1 MFALKFAM
9 FLDQPSHYFKG
20 MKHISDNLNVP
31 LSTVELPEPP
41 ADQLAIL
48 AAGGVACWSEDIM
61 IDTYEPAEP
70 DRYPLFVNGRVY
82 QGSSGQVYPIPFTD
96 RIEQVKKPRAWKAI
110 HLENEWVKLV
120 LLPEIGGRIYTARDK
135 VAGYDFFYRN
145 NVIKP
150 ALVGIA
156 GPWISGG
163 VEFNWPQHHRPATF
177 LPMDSQI
184 QRDSNEDVTV
194 WFNDLDQMQRM
205 KGTHGVRLRAD
216 SSLIEVAAKL
226 HNRTDDLQTFLW
238 WANVAAYSHENY
250 QSFFPTDVAYVAD
263 HARRA
268 ITAFPKADRPYYGL
282 DYPAQVTEE
291 NPNAD
296 RIDFYSNVLVP
307 TSYMITDTDD
317 DFFGGYD
324 HDVNAGFVHWADKGI
339 APGKKMWT
347 WGNGDVGHAWD
358 RHLTDTDGPYVELM
372 AGVFTDNQPDFTWIN
387 PGETK
392 EFSQYWYPIRNLGV
406 VHQATRDLAVRLELD
421 GTSAKWFVG
430 ATRVITGATVVLALG
445 GEELT
450 TQGEDLTPG
459 TTAQGTVT
467 VPAGTLEHELTLL
480 VVDAEGQVLLS
491 WTPRA
496 PIDAEEPWVATE
508 PPMASEI
515 ASNDELVIT
524 GTHLVQ
530 YRHPTRMAEP
540 YFDEALARDEQDSRA
555 ATAKGTLLLKRGEY
569 EGAVAILEK
578 GLARMHRRNLQP
590 REGETSYLL
599 GSIAERTR
607 DFAAAQKHYSKAS
620 WDSQW
625 FVASRFGLAR
635 LSARLGE
642 NELALERINETLK
655 QTATFPNAYAL
666 KTLILRRL
674 GRTDEA
680 QATLEQGLAHDA
692 LDPMLRYVAGNL
704 ETVDPKTL
712 LAVACDLEKFGELE
726 LAQALALESANRP
739 LTNFGNPAPMAH
751 YLRAEWFDQVGRAE
765 DAAAAR
771 AAAHGVSTLYA
782 FPFGL
787 DEYDALQAALA
798 ADDSDVLAL
807 SLLGSWLM
815 NAKRTA
821 DAAEV
826 LVKSAKLGS
835 TDPVTWRNAAVAV
848 VNSAVGTDQDQVKV
862 AEQAHNLY
870 LKAIE
875 LAPGDARLI
884 FEIDQLAGR
893 RGEDSAARLVRIEES
908 VCGYDSRD
916 DLTISYLNLLV
927 DVGQE
932 ARALEILKAR
942 SFQPF
947 EGGEGSVIA
956 VWDRAHNAS
965 AVTGLETPGAD
976 LGALAQEL
984 ADTITVPINLGEGR
998 HPQASVAGRYYWLGL
1013 VQEQAGNAEGAQASF
1028 EQAAANWQSM
1038 DADFETHWSIKAL
1051 TRLGRADQA
1060 QQLTAKFTEAV
1071 AVLEGAD
1078 PRVDYFA
1085 TSHPDLLLF
1094 LTAPADA
1101 QRVRVARLRASLS
1114 E

>member
-1 MFALKFAM
+1 
-9 FLDQPSHYFKG
+9 
-20 MKHISDNLNVP
+20 MKHISDLPHLP
-31 LSTVELPEPP
+31 LSQVELPEPP
-41 ADQLAIL
+41 ADQQAIID
-48 AAGGVACWSEDIM
+48 AGGVACWSQDIT
-61 IDTYEPAEP
+61 IDTYEPADP

-96 RIEQVKKPRAWKAI
+96 RIEQVKKPRVWKAI

-184 QRDSNEDVTV
+184 QRANDNDVTV

-205 KGTHGVRLRAD
+205 KGTHGVRLRGD

-268 ITAFPKADRPYYGL
+268 ITAFPEADRPYYGL

-358 RHLTDTDGPYVELM
+358 RHLTDMDGPYVELM

-392 EFSQYWYPIRNLGV
+392 EFSQYWYPIRDLGV
-406 VHQATRDLAVRLELD
+406 VHQATRDVAVRLELD
-421 GTSAKWFVG
+421 GESAKWFVG
-430 ATRVITGATVVLALG
+430 ATRVITGATVVLAKNG
-445 GEELT
+445 QEIDS
-450 TQGEDLTPG
+450 QSADLTPG
-459 TTAQGTVT
+459 TTARGTVT

-480 VVDAEGQVLLS
+480 VVDADGKVLLS

-515 ASNDELVIT
+515 ESNDELVIT

-540 YFDEALARDEQDSRA
+540 YFDEALARDEKDSRA

-569 EGAVAILEK
+569 ADAKAILEV
-578 GLARMHRRNLQP
+578 GLSRLHRRNLQP

-607 DFAAAQKHYSKAS
+607 DFAAAQKHYSKSS

-635 LSARLGE
+635 VSARLGDLD
-642 NELALERINETLK
+642 LALERINETLK
-655 QTATFPNAYAL
+655 QTTTFPNAYAL

-680 QATLEQGLAHDA
+680 QAALEQGLAHDA
-692 LDPMLRYVAGNL
+692 LDPMLRYVAGSL

-712 LAVACDLEKFGELE
+712 LAVACDLEKFGEVDAAAE
-726 LAQALALESANRP
+726 LALESANRP

-751 YLRAEWFDQVGRAE
+751 YLRAQWYDQAGRQDEAN
-765 DAAAAR
+765 AAR
-771 AAAHGVSTLYA
+771 AAAQSSDLLYA
-782 FPFGL
+782 FPYGL
-787 DEYDALQAALA
+787 DEYDALIAALE
-798 ADDSDVLAL
+798 ADANDPVAL
-807 SLLGSWLM
+807 GLLGAWLM
-815 NAKRTA
+815 NAKRTV

-826 LVKSAKLGS
+826 LVKSTKNGAV
-835 TDPVTWRNAAVAV
+835 DPVVWRNAAVAV
-848 VNSAVGTDQDQVKV
+848 VNSAVEVEQGEQE
-862 AEQAHNLY
+862 AFAQAHELY

-875 LAPGDARLI
+875 LAPNDARLI

-893 RGEDSAARLVRIEES
+893 RGEDSATRLARIENS
-908 VCGYDSRD
+908 ACGYEIRD
-916 DLTISYLNLLV
+916 DLTISFLNLLV
-927 DVGQE
+927 DEGQIE
-932 ARALEILKAR
+932 RALEIMTAR

-956 VWDRAHNAS
+956 VWDRAHNALAAAGIETS
-965 AVTGLETPGAD
+965 GTDLE
-976 LGALAQEL
+976 ALAERL
-984 ADTITVPINLGEGR
+984 EASITLPINLGEGR
-998 HPQASVAGRYYWLGL
+998 HPLASTAGRWFWLGQ
-1013 VQEQAGNAEGAQASF
+1013 VRKAAGLANASDAF
-1028 EQAAANWQSM
+1028 EQAAAGW
-1038 DADFETHWSIKAL
+1038 DAKDIDLGVETHWSVKAL
-1051 TRLGRADQA
+1051 QELGRTEDAA
-1060 QQLTAKFTEAV
+1060 ALVKKFTDFITE
-1071 AVLEGAD
+1071 LEGSD

-1094 LTAPADA
+1094 LTQPAQA
-1101 QRVRVARLRASLS
+1101 QANQIAKLRATLG
-1114 E
+1114 

>member
-1 MFALKFAM
+1 
-9 FLDQPSHYFKG
+9 
-20 MKHISDNLNVP
+20 MKHISDLPHLP
-31 LSTVELPEPP
+31 LSQVELPEPP
-41 ADQLAIL
+41 ADQQANI
-48 AAGGVACWSEDIM
+48 AAGGVACWSQDIT
-61 IDTYEPAEP
+61 IDTYEPAAP

-82 QGSSGQVYPIPFTD
+82 QGSSGQAYPIPFTD
-96 RIEQVKKPRAWKAI
+96 RIEQVKKPRVWKAI

-184 QRDSNEDVTV
+184 QRDNDSDVTV

-205 KGTHGVRLRAD
+205 KGTHGVRLRGD

-263 HARRA
+263 HARHA

-324 HDVNAGFVHWADKGI
+324 HDVNAGFIHWADKGI

-358 RHLTDTDGPYVELM
+358 RHLTDMDGPYVELM

-392 EFSQYWYPIRNLGV
+392 EFSQYWYPIRELGV
-406 VHQATRDLAVRLELD
+406 VHQATRDVAVRLVLE
-421 GTSAKWFVG
+421 GTTAKWFVG
-430 ATRVITGATVVLALG
+430 ATRAISGATVALAKDGKVLA
-445 GEELT
+445 

-459 TTAQGTVT
+459 TTASGNIE

-480 VVDAEGQVLLS
+480 VTDADGKVLLS
-491 WTPRA
+491 WTPRV
-496 PIDAEEPWVATE
+496 PIDAEKPWVATE

-515 ASNDELVIT
+515 ESNDELVIT

-540 YFDEALARDEQDSRA
+540 YFDEALARDEKDSRA
-555 ATAKGTLLLKRGEY
+555 ATAKGTLLLKRGDY
-569 EGAVAILEK
+569 EGAKAILEV
-578 GLARMHRRNLQP
+578 GLSRMHRRNLQP

-607 DFAAAQKHYSKAS
+607 DFTAAQKHYSKS
-620 WDSQW
+620 TWDSQW

-635 LSARLGE
+635 VSARLGD
-642 NELALERINETLK
+642 NDLALERINETLK
-655 QTATFPNAYAL
+655 ATTTFPNAYAL
-666 KTLILRRL
+666 KVVILRRL
-674 GRTDEA
+674 GREEEA
-680 QATLEQGLAHDA
+680 DATLALALEHEA
-692 LDPMLRYVAGNL
+692 LDPIIRYLAGNL
-704 ETVDPKTL
+704 ETVDPKTWL
-712 LAVACDLEKFGELE
+712 TVACDLEKFGELDQ
-726 LAQALALESANRP
+726 AAALARASADRP

-751 YLRAEWFDQVGRAE
+751 YLRAQWFEQVGRQDEAN
-765 DAAAAR
+765 AARDAAR
-771 AAAHGVSTLYA
+771 ASNLLYA
-782 FPFGL
+782 FPYGL
-787 DEYDALQAALA
+787 DEYDALIATLEADANDPVALG
-798 ADDSDVLAL
+798 
-807 SLLGSWLM
+807 LLGSWLM

-826 LVKSAKLGS
+826 LVKSTENGAV
-835 TDPVTWRNAAVAV
+835 DPVVWRNAAVAV
-848 VNSAVGTDQDQVKV
+848 VNSAVEIGQDEDK
-862 AEQAHNLY
+862 AFAQAHGLY

-875 LAPGDARLI
+875 LAPNDARLI

-893 RGEDSAARLVRIEES
+893 RDESSAIRLARIEES
-908 VCGYDSRD
+908 ACGYESRD

-927 DVGQE
+927 DEGQTE
-932 ARALEILKAR
+932 RALEIMTAR

-956 VWDRAHNAS
+956 VWDRAYN
-965 AVTGLETPGAD
+965 
-976 LGALAQEL
+976 ALAEAGVAAEGTDLEAL
-984 ADTITVPINLGEGR
+984 AARLEESITLPINLGEGR
-998 HPQASVAGRYYWLGL
+998 HPLASTAGRWYWLGRVL
-1013 VQEQAGNAEGAQASF
+1013 KAAGNARAAQAF
-1028 EQAAANWQSM
+1028 EKAAAGWNAK
-1038 DADFETHWSIKAL
+1038 DVDLGLETHWSVKAL
-1051 TRLGRADQA
+1051 EELGQSDSAA
-1060 QQLTAKFTEAV
+1060 ALTGKFNAFITE
-1071 AVLEGAD
+1071 LENSD

-1094 LTAPADA
+1094 LTQPAEA
-1101 QRVRVARLRASLS
+1101 QANQVAKLRATLG
-1114 E
+1114 